1 MSVMPFSL
9 TAKEAFELELATISK
24 SRAGYEPSLSVLCG
38 GNLRAMDQSRG

>member
-1 MSVMPFSL
+1 MAL
-9 TAKEAFELELATISK
+9 TLSAGEAFELELATISK